1 MIFHVSLG
9 MVLTIRKPTLT
20 SNGKLW
26 LLLHNMNIPTKC
38 IGLHSSYLQNNNY
51 LMGHF
56 RNRQRGRG
64 FSYIHTNEFRWLCN
78 GFIVEDIWFLFQVAR
93 KRILYCICIIRIL
106 YILVSLI
113 WIFCKMYY
121 VSLELCVH
129 ASTTCIEIYVTM
141 KTKTQNLHFNC
152 PSWIK

>member
-26 LLLHNMNIPTKC
+26 LPLHNMNIPMKC
-38 IGLHSSYLQNNNY
+38 IGLYSSYLQNNNY

-78 GFIVEDIWFLFQVAR
+78 GFIVENIWFLFQVAS
-93 KRILYCICIIRIL
+93 KRILYFALYRFVFYIYLYLLFEFFVKCI
-106 YILVSLI
+106 
-113 WIFCKMYY
+113 MYY
-121 VSLELCVH
+121 SSSVSMHLQHV
-129 ASTTCIEIYVTM
+129 
-141 KTKTQNLHFNC
+141 
-152 PSWIK
+152 